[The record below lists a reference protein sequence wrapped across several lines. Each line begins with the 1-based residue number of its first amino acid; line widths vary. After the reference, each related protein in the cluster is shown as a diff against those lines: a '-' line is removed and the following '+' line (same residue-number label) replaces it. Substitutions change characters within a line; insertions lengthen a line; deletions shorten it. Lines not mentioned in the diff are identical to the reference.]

1 MNKRKIRGATGVAIV
16 CGLLFVAS
24 GVQAQESADA
34 ALNSCVKKEQVLS
47 TAKGVGLGAIAGI
60 GAMFAVHKTQDAGKA
75 ALIGAV
81 AGGIA
86 GFATAYYTA
95 VDTCFKKNP
104 AWIPES
110 KLERTKDFDSVKHQ
124 IGYRADQGPLT
135 KVRSVRVS
143 APVTPGGQAEV
154 TSDFIVMNPHGDDA
168 PITIQRKLFV
178 DTDGKETEL
187 AFPGGGSQQITVE
200 PGEQRNVV
208 HIPIPQ
214 DAKPGSDY
222 RIEVGVSTEGSPM
235 AVESGRYT
243 VAAGPAVTAAN

>member
-1 MNKRKIRGATGVAIV
+1 VNKRKIRGATGVAIV

-60 GAMFAVHKTQDAGKA
+60 GAM
-75 ALIGAV
+75 